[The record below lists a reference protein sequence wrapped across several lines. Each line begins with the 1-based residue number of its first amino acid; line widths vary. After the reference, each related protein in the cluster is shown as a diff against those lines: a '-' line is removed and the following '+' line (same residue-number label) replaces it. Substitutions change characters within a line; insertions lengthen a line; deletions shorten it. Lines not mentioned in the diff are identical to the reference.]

1 MSEIAYVL
9 TTKEATQWRE
19 VLSRCGTYD
28 VYHLPG
34 YHRVAEEQCGGSAV
48 LFVFESGSI
57 VIVMPLLIRRVQ
69 NLPGIET
76 STYFDATSV
85 YGYPG
90 PLSNTEKV
98 SRRTIESFHKSLR
111 DYLLAHNV
119 VAVFSRLNPILG
131 YEYLLEGFEGGEV
144 VNVGPTVAID
154 LTLPPEEQ
162 WRRFRSN
169 HRRDIQKCRRLGV
182 RCVEDEDGQYLDTFI
197 DLYYETM
204 VYKSAAKP
212 YFFERSYFARLR
224 EELQDNLH
232 LFVAI
237 RNGVVLSAALFTLC
251 NGIIQYHLGG
261 TDPRYRDVASSK
273 LIFDAVRLWGYERGA
288 RVLHLGGGVGGKED
302 GVYRFK
308 EGFSNLQYTFRTWR
322 AVLDP
327 PVYWEL
333 VKKRYPR
340 SRGGQ
345 DIKKSGFFPL
355 YRDPSL

>member
-19 VLSRCGTYD
+19 VLGRCGTFD

-57 VIVMPLLIRRVQ
+57 VIAIPLLIRRIQ

-98 SRRTIESFHKSLR
+98 PQETINCFHKNLR
-111 DYLLAHNV
+111 DYLLAQNV
-119 VAVFSRLNPILG
+119 IAVFSRLNPILR
-131 YEYLLEGFEGGEV
+131 YEYLLEGFQGGEV
-144 VNVGPTVAID
+144 VDVGPTVAID

-162 WRRFRSN
+162 WKKFRSG
-169 HRRDIQKCRRLGV
+169 HRYDIKRCRRQGV
-182 RCVEDEDGQYLDTFI
+182 HCIKDEDWQYFDSFI
-197 DLYYETM
+197 RLYYETM
-204 VYKSAAKP
+204 DYKDAAKT

-251 NGIIQYHLGG
+251 NGIIQYHLAG
-261 TDPRYRDVASSK
+261 TDPQFRDLGSSK
-273 LIFDAVRLWGYERGA
+273 LIIDTVRLWGYENGA
-288 RVLHLGGGVGGKED
+288 WVFHLGGGVGGKED

-308 EGFSNLQYTFRTWR
+308 EGFSDLHYTFRAWR

-327 PVYWEL
+327 PIYWKL
-333 VKKRYPR
+333 VKKRYPEY
-340 SRGGQ
+340 RGEQ
-345 DIKKSGFFPL
+345 DVKKDGFFPL
-355 YRDPSL
+355 YRDPGL